1 MKMIV
6 DSRDMENKAIMEV
19 AALMCL
25 AARTAPK
32 GRGTDNLVCRVVS
45 GEDLTKLAAE
55 MKRYGEEHE
64 LPFFVRD
71 SGNMSRT
78 QVVVLLGT
86 RMSRLGLQSC
96 NYCGHE
102 GCQEAEKAGV
112 RCAFNAGDLGIA
124 IGSAVSVAANHRADC
139 RVMYTAGRA
148 ALNLGLLGEEVKIA
162 YGIPLAA
169 GSKNPYFDR

>member
-1 MKMIV
+1 MII
-6 DSRDMENKAIMEV
+6 DSREMEKKAIMEV

-25 AARTAPK
+25 ASRTAPK
-32 GRGTDNLVCRVVS
+32 GRGTDNLVCRVIS
-45 GEDLTKLAAE
+45 GEDIDRLAAE
-55 MKRYGEEHE
+55 MKRYGDEHE

-78 QVVVLLGT
+78 QVVVLIGT
-86 RMSRLGLQSC
+86 RLSRLGLQYC
-96 NYCGHE
+96 NFCGHD
-102 GCQEAEKAGV
+102 GCQQAEQAGA

-124 IGSAVSVAANHRADC
+124 IGSAVSIAANHRADC

-162 YGIPLAA
+162 YGIPLSA

>member
-1 MKMIV
+1 MIV
-6 DSRDMENKAIMEV
+6 DSREMEQKAVMEV

-25 AARTAPK
+25 AARTSPK
-32 GRGTDNLVCRVVS
+32 GRGTDNLVCRVLS
-45 GEDLTKLAAE
+45 GKDLEQLAAE
-55 MKRYGEEHE
+55 MKRYGEEHG
-64 LPFFVRD
+64 LAFFVRD

-78 QVVVLLGT
+78 QVVVLIGT
-86 RMSRLGLQSC
+86 RLNRLGLQSC

-139 RVMYTAGRA
+139 RVMYTVGRA

-162 YGIPLAA
+162 FGIPLSAS
-169 GSKNPYFDR
+169 GKNPYFDR

>member
-1 MKMIV
+1 MII
-6 DSRDMENKAIMEV
+6 DSREMEKKAVTEV

-45 GEDLTKLAAE
+45 GEDLDLLAAE
-55 MKRYGEEHE
+55 MKRYGDEHG

-71 SGNMSRT
+71 SGNMART
-78 QVVVLLGT
+78 QAVVLLGT
-86 RMSRLGLQSC
+86 RLNRLGLQYC
-96 NYCGHE
+96 NFCGRD
-102 GCQEAEKAGV
+102 GCQEAEKAGA

-148 ALNLGLLGEEVKIA
+148 ALNLGLLGQDVKIA
-162 YGIPLAA
+162 YGIPLSAT
-169 GSKNPYFDR
+169 GKNPYFDR